1 MKAKKL
7 FSRIGFNYL
16 IYGLL
21 AIVFQ
26 IIVINIYILIN
37 HNMISDINLLS
48 ILSAICN
55 YILPFPLFYYLMKKL
70 KATKI
75 EETRLGLKNFL
86 TYFCITITLMW
97 IGNIIGLAITTIIG
111 GVIQSD
117 ISNPVRELINNTDI
131 LLNLGLISIIG
142 PIFEELIFRK
152 ILIDRTIKYGAS
164 VSIILSATLF
174 GLFHGNLNQLIYAS
188 LLGGLFAHVYI
199 KTGKIR
205 YSILLHIL
213 VNLMGSVVSLIFSNA
228 LMNLKTAITLPDL
241 AIVLVYLAIFII
253 CLFVGLIKLINYK
266 DAKFNGEKTEINLEN
281 KYRTMFLNPGM
292 VCFVGFY
299 IIQIILQ
306 VLQ

>member
-26 IIVINIYILIN
+26 IIVINIYLLIN

-117 ISNPVRELINNTDI
+117 ISNPVSELINNTDI

>member
-117 ISNPVRELINNTDI
+117 ISNPVSELINNTDI